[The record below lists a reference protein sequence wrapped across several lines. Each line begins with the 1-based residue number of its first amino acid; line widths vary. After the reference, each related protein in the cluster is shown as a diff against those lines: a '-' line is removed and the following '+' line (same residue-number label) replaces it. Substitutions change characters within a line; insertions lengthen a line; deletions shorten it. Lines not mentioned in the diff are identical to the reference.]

1 MRIQT
6 ILNRIEK
13 FKSFVYA
20 GVRLE
25 QLQGDSVLVV
35 QMRPRKNGRPCCSGC
50 GRTGATYDR
59 LGERWFEFVPLWGIM
74 VFLAYRMRRVDCKR
88 CGVTVEMIPWG
99 DGKNQLTTTYRWFL
113 STWAKRLSWSEV
125 ATIFCTSW
133 DSVCRAVEHA
143 VEWGLAHR
151 DLSKLSALGV
161 DEIGWSRGHSYLTLV
176 YDIGGAK
183 RRLLAVAE
191 ERTEASLRSCLES
204 LGETACKQV
213 RYVCSDMWKPYLN
226 VIAERLGKA
235 VHVLDR
241 FHVMQKFGKALDEIR
256 AEEAKRLQRD
266 GYEPVLKRS
275 RWCFLKR
282 PENLTDKQ
290 TVKLSELLRYNLRT
304 VRAYLQREEF
314 QRLWEYTSPAWAGRF
329 LDEWTGRVMR
339 SRLEP
344 MKKIA
349 RTIRTHRSLILN
361 WFRARGLVSS
371 GAVEGLNNK
380 VKLVTRKSYGFRSPD
395 VAKLALLHNLGDLP
409 EPKRTHRFRKLGFS
423 DMRSLVF
430 DRQSPL
436 PWVGI
441 AGTLEEDEKGISV
454 PLLSRLV
461 DVVKTEASVFLGMDL
476 DDDLSSRTV
485 LDGFRERRPEQP
497 GPGGEVTHRL
507 RPEIPV
513 LGRSDVDQIEL
524 LLRFFQVLEGV
535 RVQDK
540 GTISQTG

>member
-6 ILNRIEK
+6 ILNRVEK
-13 FKSFVYA
+13 FKSFVYGA
-20 GVRLE
+20 ARLE
-25 QLQGDSVLVV
+25 QVEDGPALVV
-35 QMRPRKNGRPCCSGC
+35 QVWPRKNGRPCCAGC
-50 GRTGATYDR
+50 GLAGATYDR
-59 LGERWFEFVPLWGIM
+59 LEERRFEFVPVWGIA
-74 VFLAYRMRRVDCKR
+74 VFLAYRMRRVDCRR
-88 CGVTVEMIPWG
+88 CGVTVESVPWG
-99 DGKNQLTTTYRWFL
+99 DGKNRLTVTYRWFL

-125 ATIFCTSW
+125 ATIFRTSW

-151 DLSKLSALGV
+151 DLSKLTALGV
-161 DEIGWSRGHSYLTLV
+161 DEIAWSRGHSYLTLV
-176 YDIGGAK
+176 YDIGEGT

-191 ERTEASLRSCLES
+191 ERTEASLRSCLER

-226 VIAERLGKA
+226 VIAERLGEA

-241 FHVMQKFGKALDEIR
+241 FHVMQKFGKAIDEIR

-282 PENLTDKQ
+282 PQNLTDKQ

-314 QRLWEYTSPAWAGRF
+314 QRVWEYTSPAWAGKF
-329 LDEWTGRVMR
+329 LDQWTGRVIQ

-344 MKKIA
+344 MTKTA
-349 RTIRTHRSLILN
+349 WTVRTHRSLILN

-395 VAKLALLHNLGDLP
+395 IAELALLHNLGALP
-409 EPKRTHRFRKLGFS
+409 EPNHTHRFC
-423 DMRSLVF
+423 
-430 DRQSPL
+430 
-436 PWVGI
+436 
-441 AGTLEEDEKGISV
+441 
-454 PLLSRLV
+454 
-461 DVVKTEASVFLGMDL
+461 
-476 DDDLSSRTV
+476 
-485 LDGFRERRPEQP
+485 
-497 GPGGEVTHRL
+497 
-507 RPEIPV
+507 
-513 LGRSDVDQIEL
+513 
-524 LLRFFQVLEGV
+524 
-535 RVQDK
+535 
-540 GTISQTG
+540 

>member
-20 GVRLE
+20 AARLE
-25 QLQGDSVLVV
+25 ELQDGPVLVV
-35 QMRPRKNGRPCCSGC
+35 QVRPRKNGRPRCSGC
-50 GRTGATYDR
+50 GRVGPAYDR
-59 LGERWFEFVPLWGIM
+59 LEERRFEFVPVWGIV

-88 CGVTVEMIPWG
+88 CGVTVEMVPWG
-99 DGKNQLTTTYRWFL
+99 DGKNRLTTTYRWFL

-125 ATIFCTSW
+125 ATIFRTSW

-161 DEIGWSRGHSYLTLV
+161 DEIAWSRGHSYLTLV
-176 YDIGGAK
+176 YDIGEAT

-226 VIAERLGKA
+226 VIAERLGEA

-304 VRAYLQREEF
+304 VRAYLLREEF
-314 QRLWEYTSPAWAGRF
+314 QRLWEYISPAWADKF

-344 MKKIA
+344 MKKVA
-349 RTIRTHRSLILN
+349 RTIRSHRPLILN

-395 VAKLALLHNLGDLP
+395 VAKLALLHNLGNLP
-409 EPKRTHRFRKLGFS
+409 EPKRTHRFC
-423 DMRSLVF
+423 
-430 DRQSPL
+430 
-436 PWVGI
+436 
-441 AGTLEEDEKGISV
+441 
-454 PLLSRLV
+454 
-461 DVVKTEASVFLGMDL
+461 
-476 DDDLSSRTV
+476 
-485 LDGFRERRPEQP
+485 
-497 GPGGEVTHRL
+497 
-507 RPEIPV
+507 
-513 LGRSDVDQIEL
+513 
-524 LLRFFQVLEGV
+524 
-535 RVQDK
+535 
-540 GTISQTG
+540 